1 MPTASCRI
9 FANLAGG
16 GAIQNP
22 FNLSQEKSV
31 SNQDVPQNFVL
42 SYIYELPVGKG
53 KKFLNKGGFANAVL
67 GGWSVSGIQTYHS
80 GQPEAFCCATGI
92 PYFDGA
98 IRYNYVPGQS
108 IYSAAFLSGNY
119 NPVTTPIFNKAAFSD
134 PNNAARIAAG
144 GAYEFGD
151 MSRTIGTVR
160 SFFYT
165 SEDFNL
171 LKRTH
176 LTERTDILFQ
186 VSFLDAFNRHI
197 FDNHVNTDFN
207 PNDANFGI
215 MNVGDTIMGPR
226 RIQLQLKLEF

>member
-1 MPTASCRI
+1 M
-9 FANLAGG
+9 
-16 GAIQNP
+16 
-22 FNLSQEKSV
+22 
-31 SNQDVPQNFVL
+31 L

-92 PYFDGA
+92 PWFDGA

-134 PNNAARIAAG
+134 PNSAARIAAG

-186 VSFLDAFNRHI
+186 VSFLDAFNRQ

-226 RIQLQLKLEF
+226 RIQLQLKLESDRRAQLAGSFTVTIRSAATFFKC